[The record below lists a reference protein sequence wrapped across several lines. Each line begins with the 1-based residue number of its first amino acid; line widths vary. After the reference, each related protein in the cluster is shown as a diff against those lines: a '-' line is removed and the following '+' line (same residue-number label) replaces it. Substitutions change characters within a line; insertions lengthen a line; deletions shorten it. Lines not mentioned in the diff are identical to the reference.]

1 MEGNS
6 IKKRKIYHW
15 EKVSVLL
22 VIFDIITICVSYG
35 AALWLR
41 FDLHYSQ
48 IPAQYLQTFIR
59 FIPEY
64 TVITV
69 IIYSF
74 LHLYRSIWR
83 FASFTELSRIL
94 GAMPLCCG
102 VQVAGT
108 VLFFNRMPVSYY
120 VLGILLQ
127 FLLTGGVRF
136 SYRFLRLLKT
146 IGRKPLSGTAKST
159 Q

>member
-1 MEGNS
+1 
-6 IKKRKIYHW
+6 
-15 EKVSVLL
+15 
-22 VIFDIITICVSYG
+22 
-35 AALWLR
+35 
-41 FDLHYSQ
+41 
-48 IPAQYLQTFIR
+48 
-59 FIPEY
+59 
-64 TVITV
+64 
-69 IIYSF
+69 
-74 LHLYRSIWR
+74 
-83 FASFTELSRIL
+83 
-94 GAMPLCCG
+94 MPLCCG

-146 IGRKPLSGTAKST
+146 TGRKPLSGTAKST